1 MGGKRGRGCHEAWGV
16 GLLVALALAPSVPAS
31 AGQIRLG
38 TSLSPPSLDA
48 IQPYVAS
55 EAGIFRKHGLDVRVS
70 EFRGGTTTM
79 KALLAG
85 ELDVG
90 VMGLTDAIVA
100 ASKGV
105 KLRVFMLAS
114 QVTPYHLVARK
125 ETGGTL
131 ESLAGR
137 NGGISSVGSL
147 AYHIT
152 RMVLSRSGVDSDR
165 MKYIVVG
172 SPADRFEALVA
183 GKIDAALVMDT
194 EVAKLAQYPEV
205 VSLARAAAVPPEIP
219 CFAGMAKEEYI
230 ERNPEAIQRLT
241 TGLIETN
248 RWSVAN
254 KAGTVEVPQK
264 LRPEESPEV
273 LGRAHDLRDRRLW
286 GLNGD
291 LAEAPYAAT
300 AEFLVKVGFVTSP
313 IAYQR
318 LYDRRFVDRALAEL
332 GRM

>member
-1 MGGKRGRGCHEAWGV
+1 MCRERDRRSNFAWTV
-16 GLLVALALAPSVPAS
+16 GLLAALAAAASTPAQ

-55 EAGIFRKHGLDVRVS
+55 EVGIFRKHGLEVQVS

-90 VMGLTDAIVA
+90 VMGLTDAIVT

-105 KLRVFMLAS
+105 KLRVFLLVS

-125 ETGGTL
+125 EAGGTL
-131 ESLAGR
+131 QSLVGR
-137 NGGISSVGSL
+137 NVGIASVGSL

-152 RMVLSRSGVDSDR
+152 RMVLAKSGIDPDK
-165 MKYIVVG
+165 MKYVVVG
-172 SPADRFEALVA
+172 SPADRFKALVA

-205 VSLARAAAVPPEIP
+205 VSLARAATVLPEVPY
-219 CFAGMAKEEYI
+219 FAGMAKEEYI

-241 TGLIETN
+241 KALIETN
-248 RWSVAN
+248 RWILAN
-254 KAGTVEVPQK
+254 KAGTVEVLRK

-273 LGRAHDLRDRRLW
+273 LSRAYDLTDRRLW
-286 GLNGD
+286 GVNGG
-291 LAEAPYAAT
+291 LAESAYAFT
-300 AEFLVKVGFVTSP
+300 AEFLVKVGYVTSP
-313 IAYQR
+313 IAYER
-318 LYDRRFVDRALAEL
+318 LYDRRFVDRALADL